1 MNPNGFNA
9 LSKEIQDD
17 IFYMIAIKY
26 KMTEICKK
34 HNLNYKTYLGW
45 NKNKSIPPI
54 PEYILDKVKRQVL
67 LSFTQPLLS
76 INLNN

>member
-1 MNPNGFNA
+1 MSGFNA
-9 LSKEIQDD
+9 LSQETQDD

-45 NKNKSIPPI
+45 NKKKSIPPI
-54 PEYILDKVKRQVL
+54 PEYILDKVKQQVL
-67 LSFTQPLLS
+67 LSFTQPLVS

>member
-45 NKNKSIPPI
+45 NKKKSIPSI
-54 PEYILDKVKRQVL
+54 PEYILDKVKQQVL
-67 LSFTQPLLS
+67 LSFTQPLVS